1 MLNGVPYLTALCGT
15 LLILSWPASSRAAA
29 PTDALLVV
37 GVDPQLEAE
46 LADDVTE
53 AVSFAIGDAAP
64 GRTFNFFSKERIKAE
79 LDYRGPRKSG
89 GCIFDNECL
98 RRAHQRLRTATF
110 VLGRIKRVP
119 AGYHIVLTRIDLDRR
134 LDVTRQ
140 ATTPKSP
147 AALINKVRALLVE
160 SLSEAPASLLLRI
173 SESDAVVAIGGRAV
187 PKGIREI
194 EVEPG
199 MHHVSIIKP
208 GFVDFSV
215 DIPCRAAERCVLSA
229 TLQKEPEPVDP
240 ALSTGLIAGGW
251 SAVGVGVVLSTV
263 GIVYGL
269 RAQSIDDELASECS
283 GAVCQGHRTDAESRA
298 AEGQQATRI
307 FNGAGITGMVLVV
320 SGVATAIAGHAL
332 SVDVESDVHISTTLI
347 SGGAYFNASFEF

>member
-1 MLNGVPYLTALCGT
+1 MHNGVRHLTALGGT
-15 LLILSWPASSRAAA
+15 LLILSWPTASSAVT

-37 GVDPQLEAE
+37 GIDPQLEAE

-53 AVSFAIGDAAP
+53 AVSFAVGDAAP

-98 RRAHQRLRTATF
+98 RRAHQRLRTRTF

-140 ATTPKSP
+140 ATTPESP

-160 SLSEAPASLLLRI
+160 SLSEAPASLLLRV
-173 SESDAVVAIGGRAV
+173 SESDAIVAIGGRDV
-187 PKGIREI
+187 PKGVREI

-199 MHHVSIIKP
+199 MHHVSIVKP

-215 DIPCRAAERCVLSA
+215 DIPCRAAERCVVSA
-229 TLQKEPEPVDP
+229 TLQKEPEPIDP
-240 ALSTGLIAGGW
+240 ALSKGLIAGGW

-269 RAQSIDDELASECS
+269 RAQSIDDELATECI
-283 GAVCQGHRTDAESRA
+283 GAVCQGARADAETRA
-298 AEGQQATRI
+298 ADGQQATRVS
-307 FNGAGITGMVLVV
+307 NGAGITGLVLVV
-320 SGVATAIAGHAL
+320 GGVATAIAGHAL
-332 SVDVESDVHISTTLI
+332 SVDVEGDVHISTSFT
-347 SGGAYFNASFEF
+347 SGGAYLNAAFDF